1 MNPLAKLIHSSFGKI
16 IISVLLGLGLASL
29 FRKVCNE
36 RNCMVFR
43 PPDMNEIKSNIYKY
57 DKKCYK
63 FNEKAVKCDSTKKKV
78 SFA

>member
-1 MNPLAKLIHSSFGKI
+1 MNPLAKLIHSNFGKI
-16 IISVLLGLGLASL
+16 IISILLGLGLASL

-43 PPDMNEIKSNIYKY
+43 PPDMNEIKSSTYKY
-57 DKKCYK
+57 NDKCYK
-63 FNEKAVKCDSTKKKV
+63 FTEKPVKCNKAKKKV

>member
-63 FNEKAVKCDSTKKKV
+63 FNSTIQKCDKSKKIV